1 MSGPPS
7 YVEGKLLGVPT
18 IENSSGTMQAQA
30 SMDLHVSSA
39 WELQDN
45 IKALV
50 FDTTAGNS
58 GIGKGAAKLLQAKL
72 QRKVFYLACRHHI
85 MEIIVGAVWEE
96 LFGKVKAPENLWFKK
111 LKDAWPNICT
121 ENPSKLNVSP
131 TWLQTMKENS
141 KQMLQKILKSEKI
154 PREDYR
160 ELAELTLIILG
171 ETPPRGI
178 HWRRPGA
185 IHQARWMARN
195 LYVLKMFMFA
205 DQMKYDSVT
214 KQKLER
220 IKFSCIVLQTQVDDG
235 NCSC

>member
-1 MSGPPS
+1 
-7 YVEGKLLGVPT
+7 
-18 IENSSGTMQAQA
+18 
-30 SMDLHVSSA
+30 
-39 WELQDN
+39 
-45 IKALV
+45 
-50 FDTTAGNS
+50 
-58 GIGKGAAKLLQAKL
+58 
-72 QRKVFYLACRHHI
+72 

-141 KQMLQKILKSEKI
+141 KQMLQKILKSEKT

-160 ELAELTLIILG
+160 ELAELTLILLG

-220 IKFSCIVLQTQVDDG
+220 IKFSCIVLHTQVDDG